1 MGLLP
6 LIFSLTFMT
15 FPCRNSLSFT
25 GRLVFCFVLTNTHT
39 TTFKFCRRA
48 HLLDKLLM
56 SKINLHISSNFFKL
70 LCIGKRC
77 FQPEVA
83 KSSHIMCFIN
93 WAPML
98 VQIFPWTGVS
108 DYQKLHLLAPATAD
122 KFLIEKHM
130 NKLIWRNLWMM
141 LYGYA
146 YNRYCLFFSSLD
158 VYKCW
163 MGRSIGRA
171 NQRGWLWGRRSWDW
185 KGWKLRQLWTWNRL
199 STFIPRHKLPH
210 HYKHVY
216 CCDPRKLFSGKTSHL
231 PIKNLASS

>member
-1 MGLLP
+1 MESKQ
-6 LIFSLTFMT
+6 IICICFSY
-15 FPCRNSLSFT
+15 SIQVSS
-25 GRLVFCFVLTNTHT
+25 THT

-83 KSSHIMCFIN
+83 KSSHIMCFMN

-108 DYQKLHLLAPATAD
+108 DYQKLHLVAPATAD

-141 LYGYA
+141 LCGA
-146 YNRYCLFFSSLD
+146 CLQTKHIDNLVELINKPKQTLAPENRVKCLCS
-158 VYKCW
+158 
-163 MGRSIGRA
+163 A
-171 NQRGWLWGRRSWDW
+171 LW
-185 KGWKLRQLWTWNRL
+185 
-199 STFIPRHKLPH
+199 P
-210 HYKHVY
+210 
-216 CCDPRKLFSGKTSHL
+216 
-231 PIKNLASS
+231 

>member
-1 MGLLP
+1 MP
-6 LIFSLTFMT
+6 QFIWI
-15 FPCRNSLSFT
+15 P
-25 GRLVFCFVLTNTHT
+25 HT
-39 TTFKFCRRA
+39 TTFKFCRQA
-48 HLLDKLLM
+48 HLLNKLLM

-83 KSSHIMCFIN
+83 KSSHIMCFMN

-141 LYGYA
+141 L
-146 YNRYCLFFSSLD
+146 FSSKYSLVSINRPVRIAD
-158 VYKCW
+158 P
-163 MGRSIGRA
+163 MGLEDKNYLLTHSNCRPDGKAFKTQFRLLYIV
-171 NQRGWLWGRRSWDW
+171 SWKD
-185 KGWKLRQLWTWNRL
+185 R
-199 STFIPRHKLPH
+199 F
-210 HYKHVY
+210 
-216 CCDPRKLFSGKTSHL
+216 
-231 PIKNLASS
+231 

>member
-1 MGLLP
+1 MIAVLLREKQP
-6 LIFSLTFMT
+6 CVKKETFHCSISTFHLWHISSQNLT
-15 FPCRNSLSFT
+15 LS
-25 GRLVFCFVLTNTHT
+25 HT

-48 HLLDKLLM
+48 HLLNKLLM

-108 DYQKLHLLAPATAD
+108 DYQKLHLVAPATAD

-141 LYGYA
+141 LAIYEW
-146 YNRYCLFFSSLD
+146 CL
-158 VYKCW
+158 
-163 MGRSIGRA
+163 G
-171 NQRGWLWGRRSWDW
+171 
-185 KGWKLRQLWTWNRL
+185 
-199 STFIPRHKLPH
+199 
-210 HYKHVY
+210 
-216 CCDPRKLFSGKTSHL
+216 
-231 PIKNLASS
+231 